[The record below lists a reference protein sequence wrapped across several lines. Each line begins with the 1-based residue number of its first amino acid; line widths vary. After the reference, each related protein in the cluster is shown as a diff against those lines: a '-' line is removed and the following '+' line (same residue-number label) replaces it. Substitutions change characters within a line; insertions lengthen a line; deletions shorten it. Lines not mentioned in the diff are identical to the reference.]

1 MGALKEEI
9 ESRSSTESI
18 GLLIKALEYFSAFYS
33 LDDAFIKLVNK
44 QSTRQYSNLTV
55 NEKIGYLKLYLSSP
69 NQLLVPLADRIFNDL
84 NETHHTATLEV
95 LLVLNQALIK
105 LAADKNIN
113 IDEKAAS
120 LLQVISLH
128 LDQLTAKK
136 QNPEFTDLVV
146 NEYLF
151 NFIFHN
157 EANNEH
163 FQHYF
168 LVYSEQVFDA
178 IVQGRMSET
187 HLIKL
192 LENCFVYFG
201 GQEAEVI
208 AKVNLSDH
216 RKDSHL
222 FKGDQDQFPQCL

>member
-55 NEKIGYLKLYLSSP
+55 N
-69 NQLLVPLADRIFNDL
+69 
-84 NETHHTATLEV
+84 
-95 LLVLNQALIK
+95 VLNQALIK